1 MKTVIIG
8 LLMIGLL
15 AGGATYYLKYATAE
29 PPGQFK
35 TAPIKRGEI
44 LVTVGATGTI
54 EPEEVVDVG
63 AQVTGPIL
71 ELGPDPRGDTD
82 PAYKG
87 KRVDYTTP
95 VEKGTVLVKIDPAVY
110 KANYDQAQATLDRS
124 QADLGELIAKRDQAD
139 AEWKRA
145 QVLHDIKLPAL
156 SATDIKRGLAAG
168 EPMKAISD
176 SDYDL
181 TKSNYDVAKANVDV
195 GQATIVQ
202 AEAALNLAK
211 ANLGYC
217 TIQSPVKG
225 TIVSR
230 RVNIGQTVV
239 ANLSAASLFLIAEDL
254 SRMQVWAQVNE
265 ADIGRIKVGM
275 PVQFSVA
282 AMPEETFTGQVYQI
296 RLDANSTQ
304 NVVVYTVVITFD
316 NSGMKVLPYLTA
328 DPVKFITEKHDDVLT
343 VPIAALAFQPR
354 PEDIAPSEREDSEA
368 SPGGGSV
375 AASEGS
381 PPVVPTP
388 PAAGTALSSGNPQEA
403 ATKAAESNQGK
414 KLAAADDGKSAAKND
429 ENNG

>member
-1 MKTVIIG
+1 M
-8 LLMIGLL
+8 
-15 AGGATYYLKYATAE
+15 
-29 PPGQFK
+29 
-35 TAPIKRGEI
+35 
-44 LVTVGATGTI
+44 
-54 EPEEVVDVG
+54 
-63 AQVTGPIL
+63 
-71 ELGPDPRGDTD
+71 
-82 PAYKG
+82 
-87 KRVDYTTP
+87 DYTTP
-95 VEKGTVLVKIDPAVY
+95 VDKGTVLVKIDPAVY
-110 KANYDQAQATLDRS
+110 KANYDQAQATLDRA
-124 QADLGELIAKRDQAD
+124 QADLGELIAKRDQAL

-195 GQATIVQ
+195 GQATIIQ
-202 AEAALNLAK
+202 SEAALNLAK

-282 AMPEETFTGQVYQI
+282 AMPEETYTGQVYQI

-316 NSGMKVLPYLTA
+316 NSEMKVLPYLTA
-328 DPVKFITEKHDDVLT
+328 DPVKFVAEKHDNVLT
-343 VPIAALAFQPR
+343 VPNGALAFQPR
-354 PEDIAPSEREDSEA
+354 PDDIAPSARDDAEE
-368 SPGGGSV
+368 SPGG
-375 AASEGS
+375 APPASSETAT
-381 PPVVPTP
+381 PPPVPTP
-388 PAAGTALSSGNPQEA
+388 SAKGTALSSGNPQEA
-403 ATKAAESNQGK
+403 ATKAADNNQGK
-414 KLAAADDGKSAAKND
+414 EIAATGNAVAAKGDGPMPRNRTAVGAAECANVIGKAGEHCGSKTTSLCGQFKCKSALPMVCGLRSAVPI
-429 ENNG
+429 